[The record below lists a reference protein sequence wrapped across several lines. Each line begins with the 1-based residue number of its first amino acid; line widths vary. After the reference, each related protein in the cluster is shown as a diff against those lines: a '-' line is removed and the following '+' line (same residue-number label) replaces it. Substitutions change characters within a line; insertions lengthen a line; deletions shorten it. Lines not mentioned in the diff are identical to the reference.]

1 MASLDAIPLASHD
14 AALCIIP
21 PRHLW
26 PAVDSLRALY
36 DKAHGKWPPH
46 VNVIYPFVRPEALA
60 AAAERVAAAVSQ
72 RGQDDDGEE
81 ALRLS
86 LDAAGVFAAN
96 NKKHDNTIYLHDSD
110 EGRCARLK
118 RLRRHVLAALG
129 PSSQS
134 HQQAANSFQMHMTV
148 AQSADAES
156 ATHGFLVDKVRL
168 LPAVAWDVGELC
180 ILVRERVQLQGA
192 ATSQMKLWASVSL
205 FDGSVTR
212 PERPLGFRDDD
223 NTGRPALLS
232 SDDSGNENDNGEDDK
247 DRFQTNAPYRFD
259 GRLWRRYPAAA
270 ADAGSSGAADAAT
283 PPAATP
289 PAATLS
295 IASYNVLAEFDWP
308 ASEARYP
315 LVLKNLLADNAAAD
329 VVVLQEVTDSFLT
342 FLLGDGGVRAAY
354 PFSSHGPPAQPDVAP
369 LPSLLNTVVLSR
381 RAFDWQWLPFR
392 RQHKGAVVARFRD
405 VGKRSEAGP
414 LLPVVLAAV
423 HLTCDLTDGA
433 VAAKRTDVQRL
444 LRYLASAYAGHA
456 WVVAGDFNISTSSYS
471 IGAALEKKTLSPLSA
486 GYLAAF
492 DTLLADAALEDAWR
506 VWKARLGGGGGSGSD
521 GDSAAGAGAV
531 GEELYEGEQ
540 GATYDPTVNGVAAAI
555 VGSGASMR
563 PQRYDRILVRG
574 EGLLKVTRFNRFG
587 FIKGRTGGGSGAEP
601 SYASDHWGVRC
612 VVAVGGEDE
621 SDISGNK
628 LADEQTSSNSLVV
641 PVHLARASESLS
653 AAGTVQQCLA
663 DLGVIPSEDD
673 IFKRKA
679 ALSLLKSV
687 LLDTPASPRAVA
699 DIPETTAKPAQ
710 PAAFVV
716 VPVGSY
722 ALGVWTAASD
732 MDVLC
737 IGQLSANTFFAL
749 ATRRLRKAAAT
760 THSQDMRILRR
771 VKAHSGTMLE
781 LEVLRIKMD
790 LQYCPA
796 GAVAE
801 SWPAALRLPSTHPV
815 WSLSASTLA
824 KLKAARDA
832 DYLARS
838 APDPVAFRAAHRFV
852 KTWARSRGIYA
863 ARFGF
868 LGGVQISILLA
879 RVCKLLAQQQPSSR
893 ETPSLGDI
901 LVSFFQHYA
910 TFDWA
915 TQMVFDPLFHRSSG
929 AHPQPPYSRNAARE
943 PLAILG
949 YFPPA
954 LNTAHAASV
963 PSTRTIAD
971 EFRRAAALLSGG
983 DGERSTTT
991 TWTSFLAPETAPA
1004 TAFLAAYKT
1013 YVKIEVQY
1021 WGLSLAKGQ
1030 QFVGWLESRCVMLLV
1045 DLARRAPALHAR
1057 MWPARF
1063 VEVDADAPASS
1074 SSSPPD
1080 RQSDNEDDDG
1090 TATREYRGCYLIG
1103 LDVADVADNKT
1114 KTSRE
1119 DIKLALGGVQTAL
1132 GRFEEQMRGD
1142 ERYYDAKSSW
1152 IGAEIVKG
1160 RELAAATA
1168 RFEVDAREWGDY
1180 TPGDEFSSSEDDD
1193 EDDDGDDDE
1202 DYGADDN
1209 EDDDGLGFGV
1219 LSHEEAKRR
1228 RSKKRAAK
1236 NNKKAEEA
1244 VKLDTGRKFRTAADV
1259 MNRLRWD
1266 GGFAEGDFL
1275 VGYEDRF
1282 VGACERPLDAWK
1294 TEQTDEEFIPQHRI
1308 LYFKRR
1314 SNGAVVWE
1322 RRTRLDEIFGS
1333 GV

>member
-14 AALCIIP
+14 TALCIIP

-46 VNVIYPFVRPEALA
+46 VNVIYPFVRPEALG

-86 LDAAGVFAAN
+86 LDAAGVFAAH

-110 EGRCARLK
+110 YVRCARLK

-134 HQQAANSFQMHMTV
+134 HQQAANNFQMHMTV

-223 NTGRPALLS
+223 NMRRPVLLS

-247 DRFQTNAPYRFD
+247 DRLQTNAPYRFD

-270 ADAGSSGAADAAT
+270 ADARSVAAADAAT
-283 PPAATP
+283 PPAAT
-289 PAATLS
+289 LS
-295 IASYNVLAEFDWP
+295 ISSYNVLAEFDWP

-315 LVLKNLLADNAAAD
+315 LLLKNLLADNAAAD
-329 VVVLQEVTDSFLT
+329 MVILQEVTDSFLT

-392 RQHKGAVVARFRD
+392 RQHKGAVVARFHD
-405 VGKRSEAGP
+405 VGKRSEAGH
-414 LLPVVLAAV
+414 LVPVVFAAV
-423 HLTCDLTDGA
+423 HLTCGLTDGA

-456 WVVAGDFNISTSSYS
+456 WVMVGDFNISTSSYS

-486 GYLAAF
+486 GHLGAF
-492 DTLLADAALEDAWR
+492 DALFADAALDDAWR
-506 VWKARLGGGGGSGSD
+506 V
-521 GDSAAGAGAV
+521 AAGAGAV
-531 GEELYEGEQ
+531 GEELYDGEQ

-555 VGSGASMR
+555 VGSGANMR

-574 EGLLKVTRFNRFG
+574 EGLLKVARFNRFG
-587 FIKGRTGGGSGAEP
+587 FIKGRTKGGSSAEP

-621 SDISGNK
+621 SDILGNK
-628 LADEQTSSNSLVV
+628 LADEETSSNSFVV
-641 PVHLARASESLS
+641 PVYLVRAPESLS

-663 DLGVIPSEDD
+663 DLGVIPSEDE
-673 IFKRKA
+673 ISKRKA

-687 LLDTPASPRAVA
+687 LLDTPASPRAAA
-699 DIPETTAKPAQ
+699 DTPETTARPLQ
-710 PAAFVV
+710 PVAFVV

-749 ATRRLRKAAAT
+749 ATQRLRKAAAT
-760 THSQDMRILRR
+760 THSHDMRILRR

-781 LEVLRIKMD
+781 LEVLGIKMD

-801 SWPAALRLPSTHPV
+801 SWPAALRLPSTNPV

-838 APDPVAFRAAHRFV
+838 VPDRVAFRAAHRFV

-868 LGGVQISILLA
+868 LGGVQVSILLA
-879 RVCKLLAQQQPSSR
+879 RVCKLLAQQQQPSSR
-893 ETPSLGDI
+893 ETLPVGDI

-915 TQMVFDPLFHRSSG
+915 TQMVFDPLFHRYFG
-929 AHPQPPYSRNAARE
+929 ARPQPPYSRNAARE

-971 EFRRAAALLSGG
+971 EFRRAAALLSPLSPGG
-983 DGERSTTT
+983 DGEISTTT
-991 TWTSFLAPETAPA
+991 TWTSFLAPETVPA

-1013 YVKIEVQY
+1013 YVKIEIQY

-1030 QFVGWLESRCVMLLV
+1030 QFIGWLESRCVMMLV

-1063 VEVDADAPASS
+1063 VEVDADANSGAPAPSFT
-1074 SSSPPD
+1074 
-1080 RQSDNEDDDG
+1080 RQNDNEDDDG
-1090 TATREYRGCYLIG
+1090 TTTREYRGCYLIG

-1142 ERYYDAKSSW
+1142 ERFYDAKSSW

-1180 TPGDEFSSSEDDD
+1180 TPGDELSSSEDD

-1209 EDDDGLGFGV
+1209 EDDGRLSFGV

-1228 RSKKRAAK
+1228 RSKKRAESK
-1236 NNKKAEEA
+1236 NKKTEEA

-1314 SNGAVVWE
+1314 SDGVVVWE